1 MELSMTIN
9 TPYGY
14 CGIVSGRNILMS
26 SNQGNLKPE
35 QVEEL
40 TRNLLKLSFNFR
52 GQPFA
57 YIADPTKLNP
67 IISIET
73 SAEFAKLHLALEK
86 AGCKAVAFLD
96 SNTVLMKRQSQKHQ
110 KQSEA
115 KEIQVQHFKTFEE
128 ALDWFEQMGV

>member
-73 SAEFAKLHLALEK
+73 SMVFAIKIIMYREGPLKLSKKSIKHLLS
-86 AGCKAVAFLD
+86 VYY
-96 SNTVLMKRQSQKHQ
+96 
-110 KQSEA
+110 
-115 KEIQVQHFKTFEE
+115 I
-128 ALDWFEQMGV
+128 